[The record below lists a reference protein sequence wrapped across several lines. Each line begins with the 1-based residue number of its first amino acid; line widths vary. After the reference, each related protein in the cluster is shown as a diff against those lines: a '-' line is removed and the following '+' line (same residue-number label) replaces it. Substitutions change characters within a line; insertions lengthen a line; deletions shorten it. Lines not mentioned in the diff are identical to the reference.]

1 MTGPD
6 FIIHNG
12 ATVQFIP
19 DETVAKG
26 TLLIGQYADNLGR
39 RLQYYEVRHYP
50 TQDVM
55 ERVAMIRRIRELVR

>member
-1 MTGPD
+1 VTDPD

-12 ATVQFIP
+12 VTVQFIP

-39 RLQYYEVRHYP
+39 RMRYYEVRHYP
-50 TQDVM
+50 TQDAV
-55 ERVAMIRRIRELVR
+55 ERVAMMRRVKEIVR

>member
-1 MTGPD
+1 MSEPN

-50 TQDVM
+50 IQDAM
-55 ERVAMIRRIRELVR
+55 ERVAMIRRIKELVR